1 MTDCLFCKIEN
12 SKIVSENDFF
22 IVVRDNYPVTELH
35 TLIISKRHTSSY
47 FELDDSE
54 KISLI
59 KTLDKQK
66 SLLLQNDS
74 TIKGFNIGINDGVEA
89 GQTIMHFHAHLIP
102 RRTGDV
108 QNPRGG
114 VRGVIPEKQNYQNGD
129 Q

>member
-1 MTDCLFCKIEN
+1 MIDCLFCNIEK

-35 TLIISKRHTSSY
+35 TLIILKRHTASY

-59 KTLDKQK
+59 NILDKQK
-66 SLLLQNDS
+66 NSLLQNDS
-74 TIKGFNIGINDGVEA
+74 TITGFNIGINDGVDA

-114 VRGVIPEKQNYQNGD
+114 VRGIIPEKQNYE
-129 Q
+129 

>member
-35 TLIISKRHTSSY
+35 TLIISKRHTASY

-66 SLLLQNDS
+66 SLLLKNDS

>member
-1 MTDCLFCKIEN
+1 MIDCLFCKIEK

-35 TLIISKRHTSSY
+35 TLIISKRHTASY
-47 FELDDSE
+47 FELEDSE

-66 SLLLQNDS
+66 NLLLQNDS

-89 GQTIMHFHAHLIP
+89 GQTIMHFHTHLIP

-114 VRGVIPEKQNYQNGD
+114 VRGVIPEKQNYESGD
-129 Q
+129 

>member
-1 MTDCLFCKIEN
+1 MIDCLFCNVDK

-35 TLIISKRHTSSY
+35 TLIISKRHTASY
-47 FELDDSE
+47 FELEDSE

-66 SLLLQNDS
+66 NLLLQNDS

-114 VRGVIPEKQNYQNGD
+114 VRGVIPEKQNYESGD
-129 Q
+129 

>member
-1 MTDCLFCKIEN
+1 MIDCLFCNVDK

-35 TLIISKRHTSSY
+35 TLIILKRHTTSY

-59 KTLDKQK
+59 NILDKQK
-66 SLLLQNDS
+66 NSLLQNDS
-74 TIKGFNIGINDGVEA
+74 TITGFNIGINDGVDA

-114 VRGVIPEKQNYQNGD
+114 VRGIIPEKQNYE
-129 Q
+129 

>member
-1 MTDCLFCKIEN
+1 MIDCLFCNVDK

-35 TLIISKRHTSSY
+35 TLIILKRHIASY
-47 FELDDSE
+47 FELDGSE

-59 KTLDKQK
+59 NILDKQK
-66 SLLLQNDS
+66 NSLLQNDS
-74 TIKGFNIGINDGVEA
+74 TITGFNIGINDGVDA

-114 VRGVIPEKQNYQNGD
+114 VRGIIPEKQNYE
-129 Q
+129 

>member
-1 MTDCLFCKIEN
+1 MTDCLFCKIEKL
-12 SKIVSENDFF
+12 KIVSENDFF

-35 TLIISKRHTSSY
+35 TLIISKRHTASY
-47 FELDDSE
+47 FELEDSE

-66 SLLLQNDS
+66 NLLLQNDS

-114 VRGVIPEKQNYQNGD
+114 VRGVIPEKQNYESGD
-129 Q
+129 

>member
-1 MTDCLFCKIEN
+1 MIDCLFCKIEK

-35 TLIISKRHTSSY
+35 TLIISKRHTASY
-47 FELDDSE
+47 FELEDSE

-114 VRGVIPEKQNYQNGD
+114 IRGVIPEKQNYESGD
-129 Q
+129 

>member
-1 MTDCLFCKIEN
+1 MIDCLFCTIEKL
-12 SKIVSENDFF
+12 KIVSENDFF

-35 TLIISKRHTSSY
+35 TLIISKRHTASY
-47 FELDDSE
+47 FELEDSE

-66 SLLLQNDS
+66 NLLLQNDS

-114 VRGVIPEKQNYQNGD
+114 VRGVIPEKQNYESGD
-129 Q
+129 

>member
-1 MTDCLFCKIEN
+1 MTDCLFCKIEK
-12 SKIVSENDFF
+12 SKIVSENDLF

-35 TLIISKRHTSSY
+35 TLIISKRHTASY
-47 FELDDSE
+47 FELEDSE

-66 SLLLQNDS
+66 SLLLQSDS

>member
-1 MTDCLFCKIEN
+1 MIDCLFCNVDK

-22 IVVRDNYPVTELH
+22 VVVRDNYPVTELH
-35 TLIISKRHTSSY
+35 TLIISKRHTASY
-47 FELDDSE
+47 FELEDSE

-66 SLLLQNDS
+66 NLLLQNDS

-89 GQTIMHFHAHLIP
+89 GQTIMHFHTHLIP

-114 VRGVIPEKQNYQNGD
+114 VRGVIPEKQNYESGD
-129 Q
+129 

>member
-1 MTDCLFCKIEN
+1 MTDCLFCKIEK

-35 TLIISKRHTSSY
+35 TLIISKRHTVSY
-47 FELDDSE
+47 FELEDSE
-54 KISLI
+54 KISLV

-114 VRGVIPEKQNYQNGD
+114 VRGVIPEKQNYESGD
-129 Q
+129 

>member
-1 MTDCLFCKIEN
+1 MIDCLFCNIEK

-35 TLIISKRHTSSY
+35 TLIILKRHTASY

-59 KTLDKQK
+59 NILDKQK
-66 SLLLQNDS
+66 NSLLQNDS
-74 TIKGFNIGINDGVEA
+74 TITGFNIGINDGVDA
-89 GQTIMHFHAHLIP
+89 GQTIMHFHTHLIP

-114 VRGVIPEKQNYQNGD
+114 VRGIIPEKQNYE
-129 Q
+129 

>member
-1 MTDCLFCKIEN
+1 LIDCLFCEIEK

-35 TLIISKRHTSSY
+35 TLIILKGHIASY

-59 KTLDKQK
+59 NILDKQK
-66 SLLLQNDS
+66 NSLLQNDS
-74 TIKGFNIGINDGVEA
+74 TITGFNIGINDGVDA

-114 VRGVIPEKQNYQNGD
+114 VRGIIPEKQNYE
-129 Q
+129 

>member
-1 MTDCLFCKIEN
+1 MIDCLFCEIEK

-35 TLIISKRHTSSY
+35 TLIILKRHTASY

-59 KTLDKQK
+59 SILDKQK
-66 SLLLQNDS
+66 NSLLQNDS
-74 TIKGFNIGINDGVEA
+74 TITGFNIGINDGVDA

-114 VRGVIPEKQNYQNGD
+114 VRGIIPEKQNYE
-129 Q
+129 

>member
-1 MTDCLFCKIEN
+1 MIDCLFCNIEK

-35 TLIISKRHTSSY
+35 TLIISKRHTASY
-47 FELDDSE
+47 FELEDSE

-114 VRGVIPEKQNYQNGD
+114 VRGVIPEKQNYESGD
-129 Q
+129 

>member
-1 MTDCLFCKIEN
+1 MTDCLFCKIEK

-35 TLIISKRHTSSY
+35 TLIILKRHIASY

-59 KTLDKQK
+59 NILDKQK
-66 SLLLQNDS
+66 NSLLQNDS
-74 TIKGFNIGINDGVEA
+74 TITGFNIGINDGVDA

-114 VRGVIPEKQNYQNGD
+114 IRGVIPEKQNYESGD
-129 Q
+129 

>member
-1 MTDCLFCKIEN
+1 MTDCLFCKIEK

-35 TLIISKRHTSSY
+35 TLIISKRHTASY
-47 FELDDSE
+47 FELEDSE

-66 SLLLQNDS
+66 SLLLQSDS

>member
-1 MTDCLFCKIEN
+1 MIDCLFCKIEK
-12 SKIVSENDFF
+12 SKIVSENDLF

-35 TLIISKRHTSSY
+35 TLIISKRHTASY
-47 FELDDSE
+47 FELEDSE

-66 SLLLQNDS
+66 NLLLQNDS

-114 VRGVIPEKQNYQNGD
+114 IRGVIPEKQNYESGD
-129 Q
+129 

>member
-1 MTDCLFCKIEN
+1 MIDCLFCNIEK

-35 TLIISKRHTSSY
+35 TPIILKRHTASY

-59 KTLDKQK
+59 NILDKQK
-66 SLLLQNDS
+66 NSLLQNDS
-74 TIKGFNIGINDGVEA
+74 TITGFNIGINDGVDA

-114 VRGVIPEKQNYQNGD
+114 VRGIIPEKQNYE
-129 Q
+129 

>member
-1 MTDCLFCKIEN
+1 MTDCLFCKIEK

-35 TLIISKRHTSSY
+35 TLIISKRHTASY
-47 FELDDSE
+47 FELEDSE

-66 SLLLQNDS
+66 NLLLQNDS

-89 GQTIMHFHAHLIP
+89 GQTIMHFHTHLIP

-114 VRGVIPEKQNYQNGD
+114 IRGVIPEKQNYESGD
-129 Q
+129 

>member
-1 MTDCLFCKIEN
+1 LTDCLFCKIEN

-35 TLIISKRHTSSY
+35 TLIISKRHTASY

-66 SLLLQNDS
+66 SLLLKNDS

>member
-1 MTDCLFCKIEN
+1 MTDCLFCKIEK
-12 SKIVSENDFF
+12 SKIVSENDLF

-35 TLIISKRHTSSY
+35 TLIISKRHTASY
-47 FELDDSE
+47 FELEDSE

-114 VRGVIPEKQNYQNGD
+114 VRGVIPEKQNYESGD
-129 Q
+129 

>member
-1 MTDCLFCKIEN
+1 MIDCLFCNVDK

-22 IVVRDNYPVTELH
+22 IVVRDNYPVTEFH
-35 TLIISKRHTSSY
+35 TLIISKRHTASY
-47 FELDDSE
+47 FELEDSE

-66 SLLLQNDS
+66 NLLLQNDS

-114 VRGVIPEKQNYQNGD
+114 VRGIIPEKQNYE
-129 Q
+129 

>member
-1 MTDCLFCKIEN
+1 MIDCLFCEIEK

-35 TLIISKRHTSSY
+35 TLIILKRHTTSY

-59 KTLDKQK
+59 NILDKQK
-66 SLLLQNDS
+66 NSLLQNDS
-74 TIKGFNIGINDGVEA
+74 TITGFNIGINDGVDA

-114 VRGVIPEKQNYQNGD
+114 VRGIIPEKQNYE
-129 Q
+129 

>member
-1 MTDCLFCKIEN
+1 MTDCLFCKIEK

-35 TLIISKRHTSSY
+35 TLIILKRHTASY

-59 KTLDKQK
+59 NILDKQK
-66 SLLLQNDS
+66 NSLLQNDS
-74 TIKGFNIGINDGVEA
+74 TITGFNIGINDGVDA

-114 VRGVIPEKQNYQNGD
+114 VRGIIPEKQNYE
-129 Q
+129 

>member
-1 MTDCLFCKIEN
+1 MIDCLFCNVDK
-12 SKIVSENDFF
+12 SKIVSENDSF

-35 TLIISKRHTSSY
+35 TLIISKRHTASY
-47 FELDDSE
+47 FELEDSE

-66 SLLLQNDS
+66 NLLLQNDS

-114 VRGVIPEKQNYQNGD
+114 VRGVIPEKQNYESGD
-129 Q
+129 

>member
-1 MTDCLFCKIEN
+1 MTDCLFCKIEK

-35 TLIISKRHTSSY
+35 TLIISKRHTASY
-47 FELDDSE
+47 FELEDSE

-66 SLLLQNDS
+66 SLLLQSDS

-114 VRGVIPEKQNYQNGD
+114 VRGVIPEKQNYESGV
-129 Q
+129 

>member
-1 MTDCLFCKIEN
+1 LKDCLFCKIEK

-35 TLIISKRHTSSY
+35 TLIISKRHTASY
-47 FELDDSE
+47 FELEDSE

-66 SLLLQNDS
+66 NLLLQNDS

-114 VRGVIPEKQNYQNGD
+114 VRGVIPEKQNYESGD
-129 Q
+129 

>member
-1 MTDCLFCKIEN
+1 MIDCLFCNVDK

-35 TLIISKRHTSSY
+35 TLIILKRHIASY

-66 SLLLQNDS
+66 NLLLQNDS
-74 TIKGFNIGINDGVEA
+74 TIKGFNIGINDGVDA

-114 VRGVIPEKQNYQNGD
+114 VRGIIPEKQNYE
-129 Q
+129 

>member
-1 MTDCLFCKIEN
+1 LTDCLFCKIEK

-35 TLIISKRHTSSY
+35 TLIISKRHTASY
-47 FELDDSE
+47 FELEDSE

-66 SLLLQNDS
+66 SLLLQSDS

>member
-1 MTDCLFCKIEN
+1 MIDCLFCKIEK
-12 SKIVSENDFF
+12 SKIVSENDLF

-35 TLIISKRHTSSY
+35 TLIISKRHAASY
-47 FELDDSE
+47 FELEDSE

-66 SLLLQNDS
+66 NLLLQNDS

-114 VRGVIPEKQNYQNGD
+114 IRGVIPEKQNYESGD
-129 Q
+129 

>member
-1 MTDCLFCKIEN
+1 MTDCLFCKIEK

-35 TLIISKRHTSSY
+35 TLIISKRHTASY
-47 FELDDSE
+47 FELEDSE

-66 SLLLQNDS
+66 NLLLQNDS

-114 VRGVIPEKQNYQNGD
+114 IRGVIPEKQNYENGD
-129 Q
+129 

>member
-1 MTDCLFCKIEN
+1 MTDCLFCKIEK

-35 TLIISKRHTSSY
+35 TLIISKRHTASY
-47 FELDDSE
+47 FELEDSE

-66 SLLLQNDS
+66 NLLLQNDS

-89 GQTIMHFHAHLIP
+89 GQTIMHFHTHLIP

-114 VRGVIPEKQNYQNGD
+114 VRGVIPEKQNYESGD
-129 Q
+129 

>member
-1 MTDCLFCKIEN
+1 MIDCLFCNIEK

-35 TLIISKRHTSSY
+35 TLIISKRHTASY
-47 FELDDSE
+47 FELEDSE

-66 SLLLQNDS
+66 NLLLQNDS

-114 VRGVIPEKQNYQNGD
+114 IRGVIPEKQNYENGD
-129 Q
+129 

>member
-1 MTDCLFCKIEN
+1 MIDCLFCEIEK

-35 TLIISKRHTSSY
+35 TLIILKRHTASY

-54 KISLI
+54 KVSLI
-59 KTLDKQK
+59 NILDKQK
-66 SLLLQNDS
+66 NSLLQNDS
-74 TIKGFNIGINDGVEA
+74 TIKGFNIGINDGVDA
-89 GQTIMHFHAHLIP
+89 GQTIMHFHTHLIP

-114 VRGVIPEKQNYQNGD
+114 VRGIIPEKQNYEWA
-129 Q
+129 

>member
-1 MTDCLFCKIEN
+1 MKDCLFCKIEK

-35 TLIISKRHTSSY
+35 TLIISKRHTASY
-47 FELDDSE
+47 FELEDSE

-66 SLLLQNDS
+66 NLLLQNDS

-114 VRGVIPEKQNYQNGD
+114 IRGVIPEKQNYESGD
-129 Q
+129 